1 MFRFVALGAS
11 VIFLILFVLLAFLPA
26 TYVVTY
32 GVEGD
37 AGAIFMG
44 RRASSMFLG
53 LALLMWQVRDAPA
66 SSLRSTICWAMA
78 VLFAGI
84 AVTGIIEYLNG
95 TAGAVILIAALGE
108 LIVAALFVG
117 ARDSSCVCVHQ
128 VKKLLKILSQGACHC
143 YQSRAKPRTTD
154 RWPSGRRR
162 TPGKCVGGRPSPG
175 FESLSV
181 RHLHLPK
188 QMMGPLGALFSF
200 CFKGV

>member
-1 MFRFVALGAS
+1 MFRFVSLGVS

-26 TYVVTY
+26 TYVATY

-44 RRASSMFLG
+44 RRASPMFLG

-95 TAGAVILIAALGE
+95 TAGAVILISALGE

-117 ARDSSCVCVHQ
+117 VRD
-128 VKKLLKILSQGACHC
+128 
-143 YQSRAKPRTTD
+143 R
-154 RWPSGRRR
+154 
-162 TPGKCVGGRPSPG
+162 
-175 FESLSV
+175 
-181 RHLHLPK
+181 
-188 QMMGPLGALFSF
+188 
-200 CFKGV
+200 